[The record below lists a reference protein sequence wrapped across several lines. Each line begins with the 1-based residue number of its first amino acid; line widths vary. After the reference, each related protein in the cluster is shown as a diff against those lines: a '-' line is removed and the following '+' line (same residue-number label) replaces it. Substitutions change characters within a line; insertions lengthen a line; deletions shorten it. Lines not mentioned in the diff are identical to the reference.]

1 MSHNVTQVANSL
13 HNFTPNDYVSTR
25 SEDRPHTIGIY
36 QLLES
41 IKYDDLGCD
50 GHCSFRGELT
60 VRWVNELINLGL
72 LNTSAREY
80 QRERVASVAW
90 NQAIISTVLGSG
102 YARVPEIHIRVV
114 ETEGEFK
121 YEIVDGQQR
130 LTAIL
135 GFIEGDFKTVS
146 NLKTAEGLDIGNMSF
161 KDIMS
166 SRNPEVAHRMLDYP
180 ISCIWYVGL
189 GDDDVGELFVE
200 VLNNTNDMR
209 VQEKIN
215 AIRSLFTTYIRET
228 AREWSADDLTYKT
241 HKLFE
246 RTVVKKKKRLVHM
259 PAQPLKGRMEVDEWL
274 THLVYLD
281 DIGPTKGL
289 APLKVLGWVKSKT
302 RDGEFRDEARFR
314 STRKRADKLIQLALN
329 LVKESDPKHRTG
341 GPRGESLFK
350 PLVLMMMT
358 LYCNQQK
365 KKGIRIDCRQFADT
379 FFDIYDKWSDKKL
392 YSKFTLLNGEDM
404 VPFKTLFG
412 GKNAQAIQNIF
423 RVLDLELDQRGN
435 EEFGFGVTIDSRDF
449 STEQIHQKLKD
460 QNGFDFYTGK
470 KLSADQAVGD
480 HFIPRSWGKERGG
493 VTEYSN
499 LVVTSRY
506 HNQQKLNMHG
516 EDYRRMLKMKV
527 EAA

>member
-1 MSHNVTQVANSL
+1 MSDHTSVADSL

-25 SEDRPHTIGIY
+25 SEDRPHTIGIN
-36 QLLES
+36 QLLDS
-41 IKYDDLGCD
+41 IKLDDLGCD
-50 GHCSFRGELT
+50 GHCSFRGEII
-60 VRWVNELINLGL
+60 VGWAQELINLGL
-72 LNTSAREY
+72 LNTGAREY

-90 NQAIISTVLGSG
+90 KQGIISTVLGSG
-102 YARVPEIHIRVV
+102 YARVPEIHIRIV
-114 ETEGEFK
+114 ETDGDFK
-121 YEIVDGQQR
+121 FEIVDGQQR

-135 GFIEGDFKTVS
+135 DFIKGHFKTVS

-161 KDIMS
+161 QDIQS
-166 SRNPEVAHRMLDYP
+166 SRNPEVAHRMLNYP

-215 AIRSLFTTYIRET
+215 AVRSLFTTYIRET
-228 AREWSADDLTYKT
+228 AREWSASDLTYDT

-246 RTVVKKKKRLVHM
+246 RTFDKKKEILVHM
-259 PAQPLKGRMEVDEWL
+259 PALSLKGRMEVDEWL

-289 APLKVLGWVKSKT
+289 VPLKVLEWVKNKT
-302 RDGEFRDEARFR
+302 RDGEFRDPDRFR
-314 STRKRADKLIQLALN
+314 LTRKRADRLLQLALN
-329 LVKESDPKHRTG
+329 LVTEADPKYG
-341 GPRGESLFK
+341 SRGESLFK

-358 LYCNQQK
+358 LYCSQQS
-365 KKGIRIDCRQFADT
+365 KKGIRVDYRQFTDT
-379 FFDIYDKWSDKKL
+379 FFNIYEQWSDKNT
-392 YSKFTLLNGEDM
+392 YSTITKLNGDDM
-404 VPFKTLFG
+404 EPFKKLFG

-423 RVLDLELDQRGN
+423 RILDLELDKRGN
-435 EEFGFGVTIDSRDF
+435 EQFGFGVTIDSRDF
-449 STEQIHQKLKD
+449 SAEQILQKLKE

-470 KLSADQAVGD
+470 PLSADQAVGD

-493 VTEYSN
+493 FTEYSN

-516 EDYRRMLKMKV
+516 EDYRCMLKMGG